1 MNSSSFNS
9 ITELNDYKKTLDL
22 SSEISFIQYLHKIH
36 SNLLQR
42 EVNIFE
48 KSLYTRQLSNDLN
61 KSSTLRKSLLQ
72 KKGFLKLN
80 SDNGIKLKTFLEYMN
95 LQEFIG
101 ERLFKYFN
109 KSKTNSLSKSEFT
122 NGIKNLYYSDI
133 SELIKL
139 TFFLCDF
146 NEDGKIYKYDMK
158 LILVYIPSSSD
169 VIQKMKIKQI
179 NKIINSFF
187 DENFQNQIND
197 EGKEIDLDLYTK
209 CIKEYNEKSISN
221 NYIDS
226 FFVNE
231 FNNNAPFFYFIS
243 LASYLFHNCPFL
255 IKNINY
261 FSQPNKVIKY
271 IIKNNDEKKHNV
283 RSLLMTSIKK
293 GDTIENSKESI
304 GIMTSVNEKNKYKFE
319 SISKIAKKNL
329 FQDKRSASQKIIIQ
343 DRNSIKYYR
352 KFSNAKENLK
362 EKDFIVAKEKEDIKY
377 NKIKKE
383 INMFKMKMKNQQ
395 SNISPYQ
402 RNYFQDFSHSPQL
415 SSFIYKNNTK
425 EENISNINKISTNEP
440 KGLKYNLKNKLPAI
454 PKEKLTPLSVG
465 FQLKKPNKNF
475 KEPSEFVLCDPSEN
489 EDNQKN
495 LENILNKGKNDS
507 ISTFCYKETEEIN
520 NSLNPIIINKFY
532 AVLSGKEIL
541 FFKNENKTDF
551 IDLWYI
557 YKSHITI
564 GKESINNT
572 KYFSVNINFFNSN
585 AVNKL
590 YFLKEKDCQNY
601 AKKIKKAIHDLSFS
615 DFYELGETLGQ
626 GHFGRVCKCQHKFS
640 NKFYA
645 VKIINKTDLKQ
656 KDLELIQQ
664 EKSYLNLI
672 KHPNIIGLKDYFEDK
687 KSIYLVTEYCSGGD
701 LITFLEKNQKIQE
714 KTAAKII
721 YKLAEGI
728 KYLNI
733 FGIVHRDL
741 KPENILF
748 SEENDIKS
756 IKIIDL
762 GVCQTLTYG
771 QMANDPIGT
780 NGYISPEIYMHKE
793 YSFKTDIWSLGIIL
807 YLLITQGLLPFD
819 NENMDKKVIGKKVVY
834 LQQEYP
840 HEYFGKCNKSLIDLL
855 DKMLEK
861 NMEKRIDING
871 LLKDIWFNIIKK

>member
-1 MNSSSFNS
+1 MNSISFNS
-9 ITELNDYKKTLDL
+9 ISELNNYKKTLNL
-22 SSEISFIQYLHKIH
+22 SSEANFIQYLNLIH

-42 EVNIFE
+42 ETNILE
-48 KSLYTRQLSNDLN
+48 ESLYTKQLSNILN
-61 KSSTLRKSLLQ
+61 KSSLVRKSLLQ
-72 KKGFLKLN
+72 KKGCLRLE

-122 NGIKNLYYSDI
+122 NGIKNLYYNDI

-139 TFFLCDF
+139 TFFLSDF

-158 LILVYIPSSSD
+158 LLLVYIPSSSD
-169 VIQKMKIKQI
+169 VIQNMKIKQI

-187 DENFQNQIND
+187 DEN
-197 EGKEIDLDLYTK
+197 ID
-209 CIKEYNEKSISN
+209 
-221 NYIDS
+221 NYLA
-226 FFVNE
+226 NE
-231 FNNNAPFFYFIS
+231 FNNNAPFFYFIY
-243 LASYLFHNCPFL
+243 LASYLFLNCPFL

-261 FSQPNKVIKY
+261 FSPKNKTIKFILKKSNEKLPNSRNLLQTTIKRGNTFERV
-271 IIKNNDEKKHNV
+271 KESNG
-283 RSLLMTSIKK
+283 LMT
-293 GDTIENSKESI
+293 NF
-304 GIMTSVNEKNKYKFE
+304 NEKNKYKLQVL
-319 SISKIAKKNL
+319 SKIEKKNL
-329 FQDKRSASQKIIIQ
+329 FQYKRSSSQTIIIP
-343 DRNSIKYYR
+343 DRNTMKYNR
-352 KFSNAKENLK
+352 KFSYG
-362 EKDFIVAKEKEDIKY
+362 KDNFMDKNFIIAKEKENIKY
-377 NKIKKE
+377 NKIKNE
-383 INMFKMKMKNQQ
+383 INSFKKNFKTQQ
-395 SNISPYQ
+395 KYVSTSQ
-402 RNYFQDFSHSPQL
+402 RNYFQEFSRNPQHNSIL
-415 SSFIYKNNTK
+415 YKNGTK
-425 EENISNINKISTNEP
+425 EENIINNYINSNIDK
-440 KGLKYNLKNKLPAI
+440 KGLFYKLKDKLPVI
-454 PKEKLTPLSVG
+454 QNGKLKKLSVG
-465 FQLKKPNKNF
+465 YQFKKQNKDINELDF
-475 KEPSEFVLCDPSEN
+475 SDS

-495 LENILNKGKNDS
+495 LENILNKGNNDL
-507 ISTFCYKETEEIN
+507 ISAYCYKEIEEN
-520 NSLNPIIINKFY
+520 NNILKPIIINKFY
-532 AVLSGKEIL
+532 VVLSGKELL
-541 FFKNENKTDF
+541 FFKSENKTDF
-551 IDLWYI
+551 SDLWYI

-564 GKESINNT
+564 GKELINNT
-572 KYFSVNINFFNSN
+572 DYFSVNINFFNSN

-590 YFLKEKDCQNY
+590 YFLIEKECKIF
-601 AKKIKKAIHDLSFS
+601 AKKLKKAIHDLNFS
-615 DFYELGETLGQ
+615 DYYELEETLGQ
-626 GHFGRVCKCQHKFS
+626 GHFAKVCKCKNKFS
-640 NKFYA
+640 NKLYA

-656 KDLELIQQ
+656 KDLELIHQ
-664 EKSYLNLI
+664 ERNYLDLI

-687 KSIYLVTEYCSGGD
+687 KTIYLITEYCSGGD
-701 LITFLEKNQKIQE
+701 LFTFLEKNQKIQE

-728 KYLNI
+728 QYLNI

-771 QMANDPIGT
+771 QMANEPIGT
-780 NGYISPEIYMHKE
+780 EGYISPEIYMHKE

-871 LLKDIWFNIIKK
+871 LLKDIWFNIVKK